1 MVLSVT
7 GRSIYSI
14 CSHNMTSYYDTNLQH
29 ISEELKRVDLL
40 IRLQVLKIRQK
51 KEVVDGFQGLYV
63 SEDEINTILDD
74 TYTANDDDQHIQTL
88 IERIA
93 ELEQEIEEKK
103 VESLRRGIT
112 LTLPL
117 LANIFGLTPLEIDVV
132 LICMAPELDTKYER
146 LYAYLHNDA
155 TKKQP
160 SVDLALLL
168 LCESAEEKLYARQIF
183 DVSAP
188 LVKYHIL
195 QFIEAPEEG
204 KKTLLTR
211 FIKVDDRII
220 NYILGFNQIDT
231 KIEPFA
237 ELIQPQTDLEAIFLP
252 EELKREIDGII
263 NCRELT
269 DGTKCFLHGPY
280 GVGKKTVAQSI
291 CKELGMALLTVDIA
305 YLVNTDADF
314 EAVISRSFREAKLQD
329 SAIFLAHFERLFS
342 EDKKN
347 AFYKNILFDA
357 LENCSGIVF
366 IASEQPLELAVE
378 LPKEIF
384 DIEIPIPDYAMR
396 KTIWGQYLTG
406 KNSEEDVSVLAN
418 KFKFTAG
425 QIKDA
430 FVSVEKLAVL
440 QGREEITLKYLY
452 DGCRAQSNQKLSALA
467 KRIKPKYRWDDLIL
481 PKEKKEQLEEVKNY
495 IKNKGVV
502 YHDWGFDDK
511 LSLGKGLNI
520 MFSGTSGT
528 GKTMAAEVIAS
539 ELGLDLYKID
549 LSMVVS
555 KYIGETEKNLNR
567 IFKEAEQS
575 NAILFFDEADALFG
589 KRSEVR
595 DSHDRYA
602 NIEISYLL
610 QKMEENEGIVI
621 MATNLSQNI
630 DDAFMRRMHFN
641 VEFPFPEE
649 EYRYKIWRSLIP
661 KEAPIAEDIDFEFL
675 AKRFKLAGGNIKNII
690 VNAAFLAAEDSGSIT
705 MRHVIK
711 AAKREFQ
718 KIGKVCSQ
726 SEFGKYYGVV
736 CR

>member
-7 GRSIYSI
+7 GRRI
-14 CSHNMTSYYDTNLQH
+14 CSHNMTIYYETNLQH
-29 ISEELKRVDLL
+29 IAEELKRVDLL
-40 IRLQVLKIRQK
+40 IQLQVLKIRCK
-51 KEVVDGFQGLYV
+51 KEEGDGFQGLYV
-63 SEDEINTILDD
+63 SEEEINTILED
-74 TYTANDDDQHIQTL
+74 TPPVNEDEDQHIQTL

-93 ELEQEIEEKK
+93 ELEQEIEAKK
-103 VESLRRGIT
+103 VESLGRGIT

-160 SVDLALLL
+160 SVNLVLSL
-168 LCESAEEKLYARQIF
+168 LCNTKEEMLYARQIF

-195 QFIEAPEEG
+195 QFIDAPEDG
-204 KKTLLTR
+204 KKTLLSR

-220 NYILGFNQIDT
+220 NYLLGFNLIDT
-231 KIEPFA
+231 KIEPFT

-252 EELKREIDGII
+252 EELKREIAGII

-269 DGTKCFLHGPY
+269 DGTNCFLYGPY
-280 GVGKKTVAQSI
+280 GVGKKTVAQSM

-329 SAIFLAHFERLFS
+329 SAIFLAHFERLYS
-342 EDKKN
+342 EDTKNVLHKK
-347 AFYKNILFDA
+347 ILFNA

-366 IASEQPLELAVE
+366 IASEQPLELGGAWQT
-378 LPKEIF
+378 F
-384 DIEIPIPDYAMR
+384 DIQIPIPDYAMR
-396 KTIWGQYLTG
+396 KTIWEQYLTG
-406 KNSEEDVSVLAN
+406 TNSEEDVSALAN

-430 FVSVEKLAVL
+430 IVSARKLAVL
-440 QGREEITLKYLY
+440 QGREDIALEDLY
-452 DGCRAQSNQKLSALA
+452 DGCRAQSNQKLTALA
-467 KRIKPKYRWDDLIL
+467 KRIKPKYHWDDLIL

-520 MFSGTSGT
+520 LFSGTSGT
-528 GKTMAAEVIAS
+528 GKTRAAEVIAS

-661 KEAPIAEDIDFEFL
+661 KEAPIADDIEFEFL
-675 AKRFKLAGGNIKNII
+675 AKRFKLAGGNIKNIV
-690 VNAAFLAAEDSGSIT
+690 VNAAFLAAEESGVIR
-705 MRHVIK
+705 MEHVIK

-736 CR
+736 CK

>member
-1 MVLSVT
+1 
-7 GRSIYSI
+7 
-14 CSHNMTSYYDTNLQH
+14 MTTYYETNLQH
-29 ISEELKRVDLL
+29 ISEELKRIDLL
-40 IRLQVLKIRQK
+40 IQLHVLKIRCK

-63 SEDEINTILDD
+63 SEEEINTILDD
-74 TYTANDDDQHIQTL
+74 TYPSTDEDQHIQTL

-93 ELEQEIEEKK
+93 ELEQELEAKK
-103 VESLRRGIT
+103 VESMRRGIT
-112 LTLPL
+112 LNLPL
-117 LANIFGLTPLEIDVV
+117 LANIFGLTPFELDVI

-160 SVDLALLL
+160 SVDLVLKLVYNTK
-168 LCESAEEKLYARQIF
+168 EEKLYARQYF
-183 DVSAP
+183 DASAP
-188 LVKYHIL
+188 LVKHLLI

-204 KKTLLTR
+204 KKSLLTR

-220 NYILGFNQIDT
+220 NYLLGFNLIDT
-231 KIEPFA
+231 KIEPFT
-237 ELIQPQTDLEAIFLP
+237 ELIRARTDLDELQLP
-252 EELKREIDGII
+252 EEQKSKIDSLI
-263 NCRELT
+263 NRRELT

-280 GVGKKTVAQSI
+280 GVGKKTVALGI
-291 CKELGMALLTVDIA
+291 CKQLGIALLAVDIG
-305 YLVNTDADF
+305 YLMNKEVDF
-314 EAVISRSFREAKLQD
+314 EDNIARLFREGELQD
-329 SAIFLAHFERLFS
+329 SAVYLAHFERLFS
-342 EDKKN
+342 EDTKN
-347 AFYKNILFDA
+347 VFYKSILFNA
-357 LENCSGIVF
+357 LEDFAGITF
-366 IASEQPLELAVE
+366 IASEEPLELGGE
-378 LPKEIF
+378 FRKKMF

-396 KTIWGQYLTG
+396 KTIWGQYLTV
-406 KNSEEDVSVLAN
+406 NFSEDDISALAN

-430 FVSVEKLAVL
+430 IASARKLIVL
-440 QGREEITLKYLY
+440 DEREEITLKYLY
-452 DGCRAQSNQKLSALA
+452 DGCRAQSNQKLTALA
-467 KRIKPKYRWDDLIL
+467 KRIKSKYRWDDLIL
-481 PKEKKEQLEEVKNY
+481 PKEKKEQLQEVKNY

-502 YHDWGFDDK
+502 YHDWGFEIK

-520 MFSGTSGT
+520 MFSGASGT

-661 KEAPIAEDIDFEFL
+661 KEAPVSDDIEFEFL
-675 AKRFKLAGGNIKNII
+675 AKRFKVAGGNIKNIV
-690 VNAAFLAAEDSGSIT
+690 VNAAFLAAEESGAIR
-705 MRHVIK
+705 MEHVIK

-726 SEFGKYYGVV
+726 SEFGKYYEVV
-736 CR
+736 SK

>member
-1 MVLSVT
+1 
-7 GRSIYSI
+7 
-14 CSHNMTSYYDTNLQH
+14 MTSYYNTNLQH

-40 IRLQVLKIRQK
+40 IQLQVLKIRHK

-74 TYTANDDDQHIQTL
+74 TYPANDEDQHIQTI
-88 IERIA
+88 IELIA
-93 ELEQEIEEKK
+93 ELEQELEAKK

-112 LTLPL
+112 LNLPQ

-160 SVDLALLL
+160 SVGLILSL
-168 LCESAEEKLYARQIF
+168 LCNSKEEKLYARQYF
-183 DVSAP
+183 DASAP
-188 LVKYHIL
+188 LVKHLLIP
-195 QFIEAPEEG
+195 FIEAPEEG

-211 FIKVDDRII
+211 FIKVDDRIV
-220 NYILGFNQIDT
+220 NYLLGFNLIDK
-231 KIEPFA
+231 KIEHFT
-237 ELIQPQTDLEAIFLP
+237 ELIRAQTDLDELQLP
-252 EELKREIDGII
+252 EEQKSEIEGLISR
-263 NCRELT
+263 RELT
-269 DGTKCFLHGPY
+269 DGTNCFLHGPY
-280 GVGKKTVAQSI
+280 GVGKKTVARGI

-329 SAIFLAHFERLFS
+329 SAIFLAHFERLYS

-347 AFYKNILFDA
+347 AFYKSILFDA

-366 IASEQPLELAVE
+366 IASEQPLELGGAWQT
-378 LPKEIF
+378 F

-396 KTIWGQYLTG
+396 KTIWELYLTG
-406 KNSEEDVSVLAN
+406 KNSEEDVSALAN

-430 FVSVEKLAVL
+430 IASARKLAVL
-440 QGREEITLKYLY
+440 HGREAITLEDLY
-452 DGCRAQSNQKLSALA
+452 NGCRAQSNQKLSALA

-539 ELGLDLYKID
+539 ELELDLYKID

-661 KEAPIAEDIDFEFL
+661 KEAPVSDDIEFEFL
-675 AKRFKLAGGNIKNII
+675 AKRFKVAGGNIKNII
-690 VNAAFLAAEDSGSIT
+690 VNAAFLAAEESGAIR
-705 MRHVIK
+705 MEHVIK
-711 AAKREFQ
+711 AAKREF
-718 KIGKVCSQ
+718 
-726 SEFGKYYGVV
+726 
-736 CR
+736 